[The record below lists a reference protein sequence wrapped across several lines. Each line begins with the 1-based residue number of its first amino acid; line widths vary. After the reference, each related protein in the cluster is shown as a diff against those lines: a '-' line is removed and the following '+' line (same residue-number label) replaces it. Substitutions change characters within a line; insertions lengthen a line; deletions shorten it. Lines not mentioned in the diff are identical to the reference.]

1 MLYEY
6 WSTQTTEHF
15 HLIAHGITLMPAHV
29 LLKGRCLLNNRWT
42 NHSGHFLYKVNNR
55 QII

>member
-1 MLYEY
+1 MLHEY

-15 HLIAHGITLMPAHV
+15 HLIAHGITLMPAQV

-42 NHSGHFLYKVNNR
+42 NHSGQL
-55 QII
+55 